1 MAAFAT
7 YSTTPALNVSIGG
20 VDSDEDCAAANI
32 NNICRQI
39 VAEGRQLYD
48 IVAAIDVSSYMPK
61 AGGAFTGDITRNSFG
76 GYLYHANSAQSGG
89 KVYTQ
94 VSSDP
99 LPTSPAEGTVVFQY
113 T

>member
-7 YSTTPALNVSIGG
+7 YSTTPALNISIGG
-20 VDSDEDCAAANI
+20 INSDENCPAENVND
-32 NNICRQI
+32 ICRQI

-61 AGGAFTGDITRNSFG
+61 AGGAFTGDITRNSSG
-76 GYLYHANSAQSGG
+76 GYLYHVNSAQSGG
-89 KVYTQ
+89 KLYTQ
-94 VSSDP
+94 LSSDA

-113 T
+113 